1 MTPFENLECWQAS
14 RELVTQVFHL
24 MRNDGFGKD
33 FALKDRIS
41 RSAVS
46 VMANIAEGFHR
57 GSNGDF
63 MRFLEYSQS
72 SIAETI
78 RHAHAALDQGYIDEA
93 EMIQLQQQA
102 DITWKHISR
111 LLSF

>member
-1 MTPFENLECWQAS
+1 M
-14 RELVTQVFHL
+14 
-24 MRNDGFGKD
+24 
-33 FALKDRIS
+33 LKDRIS

-57 GSNGDF
+57 GSNSDF
-63 MRFLEYSQS
+63 MRFLEYSQL

-78 RHAHAALDQGYIDEA
+78 RHAHVALDEGYIEES
-93 EMIQLQQQA
+93 EMIQLQLQA
-102 DITWKHISR
+102 DITWKHIDR